1 MAISMLQTFLILA
14 VGIHEVTAGEWCFV
28 QKSFD
33 FGTDYKYCSWG
44 CCTYNYGKQCC
55 EQTYVSNIGVLVGS
69 IVGGVIGLIVLVSI
83 LVACCCI
90 MKRQRARQE
99 QVFTTAN
106 IQPVYGAP
114 GTQMAYAQQPYQP
127 YPIQTTNMQP
137 GYMSAPTQPMQS
149 WQPPPY
155 EEVNKGL
162 NP

>member
-14 VGIHEVTAGEWCFV
+14 VGIHGVTAGEWCFV
-28 QKSFD
+28 QKSFG

-44 CCTYNYGKQCC
+44 CCTYNYGTQCC
-55 EQTYVSNIGVLVGS
+55 EQTNIGVLVGS

-90 MKRQRARQE
+90 MKRQRARQG

-106 IQPVYGAP
+106 VQPVYGAP

-127 YPIQTTNMQP
+127 YPTQTTNMQP
-137 GYMSAPTQPMQS
+137 GYMSASSQPMQS

-155 EEVNKGL
+155 EEVNKGMK
-162 NP
+162 P